1 MNRSKGWTGS
11 SPNPWRNLKARP
23 DRAFNGLC
31 LGFENLFP
39 GCAIGRAAI
48 PPPPRPVASK
58 LFWSIAS
65 DHQPV
70 SAAGTGQRCR

>member
-48 PPPPRPVASK
+48 PP
-58 LFWSIAS
+58 L
-65 DHQPV
+65 Q
-70 SAAGTGQRCR
+70 GQWLQNYFGLLRRTTNR